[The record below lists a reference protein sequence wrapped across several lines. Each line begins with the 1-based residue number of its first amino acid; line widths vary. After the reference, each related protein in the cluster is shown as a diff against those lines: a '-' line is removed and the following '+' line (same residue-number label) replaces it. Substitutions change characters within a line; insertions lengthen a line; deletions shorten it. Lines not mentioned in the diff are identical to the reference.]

1 MVLAELQE
9 LAGGLGITGTARM
22 RKSDLVAAIKE
33 KQSGAGESSVTSDAP
48 TRTRRAARRPAGSP
62 SADAEA
68 TDSAAPA
75 VEVNG
80 FAPEANAESGNG
92 ASRTGS
98 TRRTSGRGRRSVV
111 EDAPTLD
118 SVADTDRPAAAQTTT
133 QPDNAT
139 RQVDRDGQSDG
150 RTSQDQ
156 PRRDNNHRQ
165 RNDNRSEGNRSESSR
180 NEGSRNDNRSE
191 GNRND
196 NRSDGNRNDNRSDGN
211 RNDNRSD
218 GN

>member
-80 FAPEANAESGNG
+80 FAPDASVESGNG

-98 TRRTSGRGRRSVV
+98 TRPTSGRGRRSVV

-139 RQVDRDGQSDG
+139 RQVDRDGQSEG

-165 RNDNRSEGNRSESSR
+165 RNDNRSEGNR
-180 NEGSRNDNRSE
+180 NDIRSE
-191 GNRND
+191 GSRND
-196 NRSDGNRNDNRSDGN
+196 NRSDGNRNDNRSEGS
-211 RNDNRSD
+211 RNDNRARDDEFDSN
-218 GN
+218 GRR